1 MRSSAWLTIAV
12 VGLGVSFGLVGCGDD
27 DDDGGGGGGG
37 GSKAGSSSAGSSTA
51 GKGGKGGSGGTGN
64 NTAGTDNESGSGPA
78 PMGGESSGG
87 GMPGGEAGGDT
98 GGVPSDGGST
108 GDGGSSLGGA
118 DGAGGAVAASTDVEV
133 HDNVVTNADGF
144 SLYLR
149 DTDTASTSAPVSSCT
164 GACLAAWPLFSVENP
179 SVPAEL
185 SADDFRVFTRPDNG
199 KQATY
204 KGWPLYRYI
213 GDTMPGDTNGKAIAT
228 WHLVKLPFVA
238 P

>member
-1 MRSSAWLTIAV
+1 LTIAV

-37 GSKAGSSSAGSSTA
+37 GSKAGSSSAGTSSA

-64 NTAGTDNESGSGPA
+64 DTAGTDNEGGTGPA
-78 PMGGESSGG
+78 PIGGESSGG
-87 GMPGGEAGGDT
+87 GTPGGDGGTT
-98 GGVPSDGGST
+98 GSDGGTPGS
-108 GDGGSSLGGA
+108 DGGASLGGA
-118 DGAGGAVAASTDVEV
+118 DGAGGAGGQAAASTDVEI
-133 HDNVVTNADGF
+133 HDNVFTNADGF

-149 DTDTASTSAPVSSCT
+149 DTDTASTTAPVSSCT

-185 SADDFRVFTRPDNG
+185 SADDFRVFTRPDNS